1 MSRRTGQ
8 HNVWSTV
15 FSTVRR
21 RVAAAGVATVFAATG
36 LMVASID
43 KAVALSVEGQQSEL
57 HVMGSTV
64 ADVLSAAG
72 ISVGAKD
79 LVVPAADQPIA
90 DGTQVTVR
98 YGRKLTVTTDGQSA
112 EYWTTASTVD
122 EALVALGI
130 RTPDN
135 AQLSVSRSQVL
146 GRDGLALTVRTPRAV
161 SITVDGATRTEAT
174 HAATVGELLTA
185 LGVTIGTAD
194 RVSPAV
200 DTAVTE
206 GLAIAVKRVKTASST
221 ATEQVAFA
229 TVKKDNA
236 TLDKG
241 KTKVQTPG
249 VSGERVVTYT
259 ETWVDGVLESKTA
272 TETKVTKPATDKVVL
287 VGTKAVAA
295 PAAPAA
301 PSTPV
306 SAGNTSGAGLNLA
319 NAAMWD
325 RIAKCESGGNWHINT
340 GNGYYGGLQFA
351 TASWLAMGGA
361 DFAPRADLASREQQI
376 TVANRLYARAGLGP
390 WGCRWAA

>member
-1 MSRRTGQ
+1 M
-8 HNVWSTV
+8 

-43 KAVALSVEGQQSEL
+43 KAVALSVEGQQSDL

-79 LVVPAADQPIA
+79 LVVPAVDQPIA
-90 DGTQVTVR
+90 DGTQVVVR
-98 YGRKLTVTTDGQSA
+98 YGRKLTVTADGQST

-146 GRDGLALTVRTPRAV
+146 GRDGLALTVVTPHSV

-185 LGVTIGTAD
+185 LGVTIGTSD
-194 RVSPAV
+194 RVSPAA
-200 DTAVTE
+200 DTAVSE
-206 GLAIAVKRVKTASST
+206 GLAIAVKRVKTETST
-221 ATEQVAFA
+221 ATEKVAFA
-229 TVKKDNA
+229 TVKKDDA
-236 TLDKG
+236 TLSKG
-241 KTKVQTPG
+241 KTKVQNPG
-249 VSGERVVTYT
+249 ASGERVVTYT

-272 TETKVTKPATDKVVL
+272 TDTKVTKPATDKVVL

-295 PAAPAA
+295 ASAPSAPAA
-301 PSTPV
+301 PTAPTAPSAPV
-306 SAGNTSGAGLNLA
+306 SAGNTSGAGINLA

-340 GNGYYGGLQFA
+340 GNGYYGGLQFNYA
-351 TASWLAMGGA
+351 TWLSAGGG
-361 DFAPRADLASREQQI
+361 DFASRADLASREQQI
-376 TVANRLYARAGLGP
+376 TVANRLYAKRGLQP

>member
-1 MSRRTGQ
+1 M
-8 HNVWSTV
+8 

-43 KAVALSVEGQQSEL
+43 KAVALSVEGQQSEM

-64 ADVLSAAG
+64 ADALSAAG
-72 ISVGAKD
+72 ITVGAKD
-79 LVVPAADQPIA
+79 LVVPAADQPIS
-90 DGTQVTVR
+90 DGTQITVR
-98 YGRKLTVTTDGQSA
+98 YGRKLTVTADGTSTD
-112 EYWTTASTVD
+112 YWTTASTVD
-122 EALVALGI
+122 EALAALGI

-146 GRDGLALTVRTPRAV
+146 GRDGLALTVVTPHSV
-161 SITVDGATRTEAT
+161 TVTVDGASRTEAT
-174 HAATVGELLTA
+174 HAATVGDLLTA
-185 LGVTIGTAD
+185 LGVTVGAND

-206 GLAIAVKRVKTASST
+206 GLAVAVKRVQTKSTT
-221 ATEQVAFA
+221 ATEKVAFA
-229 TVKKDNA
+229 TVKKDDA

-249 VSGERVVTYT
+249 VAGERVVTYT
-259 ETWVDGVLESKTA
+259 ETWVDGVLEGKTA
-272 TETKVTKPATDKVVL
+272 SDTKVTKPATDKVVL

-295 PAAPAA
+295 APAAPAA
-301 PSTPV
+301 PKAPI
-306 SAGNTSGAGLNLA
+306 SAGNTSGAGINLA

-325 RIAKCESGGNWHINT
+325 RIAKCESGGRWNINT
-340 GNGYYGGLQFA
+340 GNGYYGGLQFNY
-351 TASWLAMGGA
+351 TTWLSVGGA
-361 DFAPRADLASREQQI
+361 DFAPRADLASREEQI
-376 TVANRLYARAGLGP
+376 TVANRLYAKRGLQP

>member
-1 MSRRTGQ
+1 
-8 HNVWSTV
+8 
-15 FSTVRR
+15 
-21 RVAAAGVATVFAATG
+21 VATVFAATG

-43 KAVALSVEGQQSEL
+43 KAVALSVEGQQSDL

-79 LVVPAADQPIA
+79 LVVPAVDQPIA
-90 DGTQVTVR
+90 DGTQVVVR
-98 YGRKLTVTTDGQSA
+98 YGRKLTVTADGQST

-146 GRDGLALTVRTPRAV
+146 GRDGLALTVVTPHSV

-185 LGVTIGTAD
+185 LGVTIGTSD
-194 RVSPAV
+194 RVSPAA

-206 GLAIAVKRVKTASST
+206 GLAIAVKRVKTETST
-221 ATEQVAFA
+221 ATEKVAFA
-229 TVKKDNA
+229 TVKKDDA
-236 TLDKG
+236 TLSKG
-241 KTKVQTPG
+241 KTKVQNPG
-249 VSGERVVTYT
+249 ASGERVVTYT

-272 TETKVTKPATDKVVL
+272 TDTKVTKPATDKVVL

-295 PAAPAA
+295 AAAPSAPAA
-301 PSTPV
+301 PTAPTAPSAPV

-340 GNGYYGGLQFA
+340 GNGYYGGLQFNYA
-351 TASWLAMGGA
+351 TWLSAGGG
-361 DFAPRADLASREQQI
+361 DFASRADLASREQQI
-376 TVANRLYARAGLGP
+376 TVANRLYAKRGLQP

>member
-1 MSRRTGQ
+1 M
-8 HNVWSTV
+8 

-43 KAVALSVEGQQSEL
+43 KAVALSVEGQQSDL

-79 LVVPAADQPIA
+79 LVVPAADQPIS
-90 DGTQVTVR
+90 DGTQITVR
-98 YGRKLTVTTDGQSA
+98 YGRKLTVTADGTSTD
-112 EYWTTASTVD
+112 YWTTASTVD
-122 EALVALGI
+122 EALAALGI

-146 GRDGLALTVRTPRAV
+146 GRDGLALTVVTPHSV
-161 SITVDGATRTEAT
+161 TVTVDGASRTEAT
-174 HAATVGELLTA
+174 HAATVGDLLTA
-185 LGVTIGTAD
+185 LGVTVGAND

-206 GLAIAVKRVKTASST
+206 GLAVAVKRVQTKSTT
-221 ATEQVAFA
+221 ATEKVAFA
-229 TVKKDNA
+229 TVKKDDA

-249 VSGERVVTYT
+249 VAGERVVTYT
-259 ETWVDGVLESKTA
+259 ETWVDGVLEGKTA
-272 TETKVTKPATDKVVL
+272 SDTKVTKPATDKVVL

-295 PAAPAA
+295 APAAPAA
-301 PSTPV
+301 PKAPI
-306 SAGNTSGAGLNLA
+306 SAGNTSGAGINLA

-325 RIAKCESGGNWHINT
+325 RIAKCESGGRWNINT
-340 GNGYYGGLQFA
+340 GNGYYGGLQFNY
-351 TASWLAMGGA
+351 TTWLSVGGA
-361 DFAPRADLASREQQI
+361 DFAPRADLASREEQI
-376 TVANRLYARAGLGP
+376 TVANRLYAKRGLQP

>member
-1 MSRRTGQ
+1 M
-8 HNVWSTV
+8 

-43 KAVALSVEGQQSEL
+43 KAVALSVEGQQSDL

-79 LVVPAADQPIA
+79 LVVPAVDQPIA
-90 DGTQVTVR
+90 DGTQVVVR
-98 YGRKLTVTTDGQSA
+98 YGRKLTVTADGQST

-146 GRDGLALTVRTPRAV
+146 GRDGLALTVVTPHSV

-185 LGVTIGTAD
+185 LGVTIGTSD
-194 RVSPAV
+194 RVSPAA

-206 GLAIAVKRVKTASST
+206 GLAIAVKRVKTETST
-221 ATEQVAFA
+221 ATEKVAFA
-229 TVKKDNA
+229 TVKKDDA
-236 TLDKG
+236 TLSKG
-241 KTKVQTPG
+241 KTKVQNPG
-249 VSGERVVTYT
+249 ASGERVVTYT

-272 TETKVTKPATDKVVL
+272 TDTKVTKPATDKVVL

-295 PAAPAA
+295 ASAPSAPAA
-301 PSTPV
+301 PTAPTAPSAPV

-340 GNGYYGGLQFA
+340 GNGYYGGLQFNYA
-351 TASWLAMGGA
+351 TWLSAGGG
-361 DFAPRADLASREQQI
+361 DFASRADLASREQQI
-376 TVANRLYARAGLGP
+376 TVANRLYAKRGLQP

>member
-1 MSRRTGQ
+1 
-8 HNVWSTV
+8 V

-43 KAVALSVEGQQSEL
+43 KAVALSVEGQQSEM

-64 ADVLSAAG
+64 ADALSAAG
-72 ISVGAKD
+72 ITVGAKD
-79 LVVPAADQPIA
+79 LVVPAADQPIS
-90 DGTQVTVR
+90 DGTQITVR
-98 YGRKLTVTTDGQSA
+98 YGRKLTVTADGTSTD
-112 EYWTTASTVD
+112 YWTTASTVD
-122 EALVALGI
+122 EALAALGI

-146 GRDGLALTVRTPRAV
+146 GRDGLALTVVTPHSV
-161 SITVDGATRTEAT
+161 TVTVDGASRTEAT
-174 HAATVGELLTA
+174 HAATVGDLLTA
-185 LGVTIGTAD
+185 LGVTVGAND

-206 GLAIAVKRVKTASST
+206 GLAVAVKRVQTKSTT
-221 ATEQVAFA
+221 ATEKVAFA
-229 TVKKDNA
+229 TVKKDDA

-249 VSGERVVTYT
+249 VAGERVVTYT
-259 ETWVDGVLESKTA
+259 ETWVDGVLEGKTA
-272 TETKVTKPATDKVVL
+272 SDTKVTKPATDKVVL

-295 PAAPAA
+295 APAAPAA
-301 PSTPV
+301 PKAPI
-306 SAGNTSGAGLNLA
+306 SAGNTSGAGINLA

-325 RIAKCESGGNWHINT
+325 RIAKCESGGRWNINT
-340 GNGYYGGLQFA
+340 GNGYYGGLQFNY
-351 TASWLAMGGA
+351 TTWLSVGGA
-361 DFAPRADLASREQQI
+361 DFAPRADLASREEQI
-376 TVANRLYARAGLGP
+376 TVANRLYAKRGLQP

>member
-1 MSRRTGQ
+1 M
-8 HNVWSTV
+8 

-43 KAVALSVEGQQSEL
+43 KAVALSVEGQQSDL

-79 LVVPAADQPIA
+79 LVVPAVDQSIA
-90 DGTQVTVR
+90 DGTQVVVR
-98 YGRKLTVTTDGQSA
+98 YGRKLTVTADGQST

-146 GRDGLALTVRTPRAV
+146 GRDGLALTVVTPHSV

-185 LGVTIGTAD
+185 LGVTIGTSD
-194 RVSPAV
+194 RVSPAA

-206 GLAIAVKRVKTASST
+206 GLAIAVKRVKTETST
-221 ATEQVAFA
+221 ATEKVAFA
-229 TVKKDNA
+229 TVKKDDA
-236 TLDKG
+236 TLSKG
-241 KTKVQTPG
+241 KTKVQNPG
-249 VSGERVVTYT
+249 ASGERVVTYT

-272 TETKVTKPATDKVVL
+272 TDTKVTKPATDKVVL

-295 PAAPAA
+295 AAAPSAPAA
-301 PSTPV
+301 PTAPTAPSAPV

-340 GNGYYGGLQFA
+340 GNGYYGGLQFNYA
-351 TASWLAMGGA
+351 TWLSAGGG
-361 DFAPRADLASREQQI
+361 DFASRADLASREQQI
-376 TVANRLYARAGLGP
+376 TVANRLYTKRGLQP